1 MRISISLILALGVT
15 IGSIGSTDAETGLKI
30 KVGLG
35 YEYLSQEFFLDS
47 VTSSILSDTLA
58 GADSLEVSAALKTTY
73 LDDFKGQLTL
83 SYLPFDDYR
92 LEVRSSLEQTPNQFR
107 LRLATN
113 YRPRIGSVSVDWSS
127 EIERRYDNPD
137 SSEVDDGYFSGYG
150 RAKLAFPVS
159 SVLSLWSVLRTDFV
173 SFDSAGP
180 GIFDYHRVGVQ
191 LGMSH
196 TFRNFSL
203 LSLDLFAM
211 NREVPDSSAQDYL
224 SYGLEGSFF
233 GFYTRGQIDA
243 VMRFE
248 TRDYERTKDL
258 GDYRRGEIIVR
269 NKHSLGGSFFAREEL
284 EIEAL
289 RYDSTDVLPQHYKRV
304 ELAILAGYSRDYWSI
319 AAGPVFELL
328 AEQATAEY
336 TIGED
341 YVESGLK
348 AQFDLVEPGL
358 IFASLESVTGRRD
371 LKDEGTGDD
380 LHSDFTFERLNLL
393 ADCSIAGGLGLNLLF
408 SADWEWHNNPEEN
421 SLLLLISTLLYYS
434 F

>member
-1 MRISISLILALGVT
+1 LRISVSIILALGVT

-47 VTSSILSDTLA
+47 ITSSILSDTLA

-137 SSEVDDGYFSGYG
+137 SSEADDGYISGYG
-150 RAKLAFPVS
+150 RVKLAFPIS
-159 SVLSLWSVLRTDFV
+159 RALSLWSVLRTDFV

-180 GIFDYHRVGVQ
+180 GIFDYHRVGGQ

-211 NREVPDSSAQDYL
+211 NREVPDSSAQD
-224 SYGLEGSFF
+224 
-233 GFYTRGQIDA
+233 
-243 VMRFE
+243 E
-248 TRDYERTKDL
+248 TRDYERSGDL

-269 NKHSLGGSFFAREEL
+269 NKHSLGGPFFAREEL

-289 RYDSTDVLPQHYKRV
+289 LYDSTDVLPQDYKRA
-304 ELAILAGYSRDYWSI
+304 ELALLAGYSRDYWSV
-319 AAGPVFELL
+319 AAGPVLELL

-371 LKDEGTGDD
+371 IRYEGTGDD

-393 ADCSIAGGLGLNLLF
+393 ADWRIAGGLGLNLLF
-408 SADWEWHNNPEEN
+408 SADWEWHNKSEEN
-421 SLLLLISTLLYYS
+421 SRLLLISTLLYYS